1 MLTIIQHL
9 HKYYEEIMRRL
20 VMIPTD
26 KNVGYQ
32 KWLLVESVLRQLGG
46 EDDQITFDNK
56 EYFSVKEL
64 LSKTESEAKDT
75 LDHQKLLEQRT
86 TQENELLK

>member
-1 MLTIIQHL
+1 
-9 HKYYEEIMRRL
+9 MRRL

-56 EYFSVKEL
+56 VCTKSKL
-64 LSKTESEAKDT
+64 LSTPPVGIFLS
-75 LDHQKLLEQRT
+75 QRIAS
-86 TQENELLK
+86 